1 MFEGNIPKLRKD
13 IDLQIIDDGEDRGIL
28 LYDKRQ
34 FAEVPLLLKS
44 EFFLILSVI
53 EEGIT
58 EDELRNLF
66 LKEAGISDIS
76 PILETLKV
84 LNDNL
89 FLESDRYFQKLR
101 EDNQAYNML
110 PSRPLITA
118 GRSYPED
125 PDEFNKFMW
134 DLFDTRKTKDLNR
147 NATAIIVPHIDLS
160 LKGYCHHVY
169 SMGYDAIAETNFDT
183 IVILGTSHYTFS
195 DYFMLTKKPYNTP
208 LGMIENDDEV
218 LDYLEKNYPHT
229 FTFDDQAHRFE
240 HSIEYQAVLSR
251 YYFRNRNFKIVPIL
265 VGTFQQFVQD
275 KKQPISDDIISQFI
289 KGLKESLHKANRHP
303 IFIASVD
310 FSHIGMKFGDE
321 FDAKDKL
328 EQCKFEDYK
337 LLDSI
342 RNMNKEEFFNE
353 IIATQDAWKVCGVSP
368 IYTLLSLIDA
378 KSGSFLEYNQWY
390 EEATKSSVSF
400 SSMAF
405 YS

>member
-1 MFEGNIPKLRKD
+1 MFDGNIPKLRKD
-13 IDLQIIDDGEDRGIL
+13 IDVQVIEDGEDRGIL

-34 FAEVPLLLKS
+34 FAEVPLLLKP
-44 EFFLILSVI
+44 EFFLILSII

-58 EDELRNLF
+58 EDELRKLF
-66 LKEAGISDIS
+66 IKEAGISEIT

-84 LNDNL
+84 LDDNL

-101 EDNQAYNML
+101 EDNEAYNLL
-110 PSRPLITA
+110 PSRPLITS

-125 PDEFNKFMW
+125 PEEFQKFMG
-134 DLFDTRKTKDLNR
+134 DLFSTKKTSGIYR
-147 NATAIIVPHIDLS
+147 NAGAIIVPHIELS
-160 LKGYCHHVY
+160 LKEYCHHIY
-169 SMGYDAIAETNFDT
+169 SIGYDAIAETKFDT
-183 IVILGTSHYTFS
+183 IVILGTSHFAFS

-208 LGMIENDDEV
+208 LGIIENDEEV
-218 LDYLEKNYPHT
+218 LDYLEKNFPNT

-240 HSIEYQAVLSR
+240 HSIEYQAVLSK
-251 YYFRNRNFKIVPIL
+251 YYFRNNNFKIIPIL
-265 VGTFQQFVQD
+265 VGPFQQFVQD
-275 KKQPISDDIISQFI
+275 KKQPISDERINKFI
-289 KGLKESLHKANRHP
+289 RGLKEALQKANRHP

-310 FSHIGMKFGDE
+310 LSHIGMKFGDE

-337 LLDSI
+337 LLNSI
-342 RNMNKEEFFNE
+342 SNIDKEEFFNE
-353 IIATQDAWKVCGVSP
+353 IIATQDAWKVCGISP

-378 KSGSFLEYNQWY
+378 KSGAYLDYNQWY

-400 SSMAF
+400 ASMAF